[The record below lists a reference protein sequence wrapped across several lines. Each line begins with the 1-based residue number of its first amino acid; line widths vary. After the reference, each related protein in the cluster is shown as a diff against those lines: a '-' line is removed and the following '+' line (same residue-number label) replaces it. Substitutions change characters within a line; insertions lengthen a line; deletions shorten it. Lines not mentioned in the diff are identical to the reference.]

1 MEYTFTDSDSDNE
14 FIFNINEKETLTMI
28 KYLIMNNIFGIYKY
42 CNDNNI
48 TDISILNSYID
59 KYNDYCIKIK
69 DDNLINDLKLENKEY
84 IFNVIK
90 LISKDLIKDFYN
102 NYKNEN
108 NNIENLVNYVNSNLT
123 DNIIKKYYD

>member
-1 MEYTFTDSDSDNE
+1 
-14 FIFNINEKETLTMI
+14 
-28 KYLIMNNIFGIYKY
+28 
-42 CNDNNI
+42 
-48 TDISILNSYID
+48 
-59 KYNDYCIKIK
+59 
-69 DDNLINDLKLENKEY
+69 LINDLKLENKEY
-84 IFNVIK
+84 VFNVIK